1 MSKIKKENLKS
12 GTVNRKP
19 KLEEKSA
26 YRSVILSAVIGGI
39 LLIISILLNG
49 GYLTLFGSETML
61 LQTLD
66 ITVKVLVILFFFI
79 FMTIS
84 IGNYKELTGKPLD
97 LKLIVLIFIFSL
109 VQSFRD
115 SIVFSF
121 SLIGLLLIIVYL
133 FLVQEN

>member
-12 GTVNRKP
+12 GTVNRKL

-26 YRSVILSAVIGGI
+26 YRSVILSAVIGGM

-121 SLIGLLLIIVYL
+121 SLIGLLIIIVYM

>member
-19 KLEEKSA
+19 KLKEKSA
-26 YRSVILSAVIGGI
+26 HRSVILSAIVAGI
-39 LLIISILLNG
+39 LLVISILLNG
-49 GYLTLFGSETML
+49 GYLSLFSSENVL

-66 ITVKVLVILFFFI
+66 VTVKVLTILFFFI

-97 LKLIVLIFIFSL
+97 FKLIVLIFFFSL
-109 VQSFRD
+109 IQSFRD
-115 SIVFSF
+115 SIIFSF
-121 SLIGLLLIIVYL
+121 SLIGLLLIMVYL

>member
-12 GTVNRKP
+12 GTVKRKP
-19 KLEEKSA
+19 KLKEKSA
-26 YRSVILSAVIGGI
+26 HRSVILSAIIAGI

-49 GYLTLFGSETML
+49 GYLSLFARETIL

-84 IGNYKELTGKPLD
+84 IGNYKEITGKPLD

-109 VQSFRD
+109 IQSFRD

-121 SLIGLLLIIVYL
+121 SLIGLLIIIVYL

>member
-19 KLEEKSA
+19 KLKEKSA
-26 YRSVILSAVIGGI
+26 YRSVILSAVIGGL

-49 GYLTLFGSETML
+49 GYLSLFASENIL
-61 LQTLD
+61 FQTLD
-66 ITVKVLVILFFFI
+66 ITIKVLVILFFFI

-97 LKLIVLIFIFSL
+97 LKLIVIIFIISL
-109 VQSFRD
+109 IQSFRD
-115 SIVFSF
+115 AIVFSF
-121 SLIGLLLIIVYL
+121 SFIGLLVIIVYL

>member
-12 GTVNRKP
+12 GTVK
-19 KLEEKSA
+19 KKQKSKEKST
-26 YRSVILSAVIGGI
+26 YRSVILSAIIAGI

-49 GYLTLFGSETML
+49 GYLSLFPSETIL

-79 FMTIS
+79 FITIS

-97 LKLIVLIFIFSL
+97 LKLIAIIFIFSL
-109 VQSFRD
+109 IQAFRD

-121 SLIGLLLIIVYL
+121 SLMGLLLITVYL

>member
-1 MSKIKKENLKS
+1 MSKIKIENLKS

-19 KLEEKSA
+19 KSKEKST
-26 YRSVILSAVIGGI
+26 YRSVILSAIIAGI

-49 GYLTLFGSETML
+49 GYLSLFPSETVL

-66 ITVKVLVILFFFI
+66 ITIKVLVILFFFI

-97 LKLIVLIFIFSL
+97 LKLIAIIFIFSL
-109 VQSFRD
+109 IQAFRD
-115 SIVFSF
+115 SIVISF
-121 SLIGLLLIIVYL
+121 SLIGLLLITVYL

>member
-1 MSKIKKENLKS
+1 MSKIKKENLKL

-26 YRSVILSAVIGGI
+26 YRSVILSAVIGGL

-49 GYLTLFGSETML
+49 GYLSLFASENIL
-61 LQTLD
+61 FQTLD
-66 ITVKVLVILFFFI
+66 ITIKVLVILFFFI

-97 LKLIVLIFIFSL
+97 LKLIMIIFIISL
-109 VQSFRD
+109 IQSFRD
-115 SIVFSF
+115 AIVFSF
-121 SLIGLLLIIVYL
+121 SFIGLLVIIVYL

>member
-19 KLEEKSA
+19 KLIEKSA
-26 YRSVILSAVIGGI
+26 YRSVILSAVIAGI
-39 LLIISILLNG
+39 LLIISFFLNG
-49 GYLTLFGSETML
+49 GYLSPFSSENILF
-61 LQTLD
+61 QTLD
-66 ITVKVLVILFFFI
+66 ITIKVLVILFFFI

-109 VQSFRD
+109 IQSFRD
-115 SIVFSF
+115 AIVFSF

>member
-19 KLEEKSA
+19 KSKEKST
-26 YRSVILSAVIGGI
+26 YRSVILSAIIAGI
-39 LLIISILLNG
+39 LLIISTLLNG
-49 GYLTLFGSETML
+49 GYLSLFASE
-61 LQTLD
+61 TLD

-97 LKLIVLIFIFSL
+97 IKLIAIIFIFSL
-109 VQSFRD
+109 IQAFRD

>member
-12 GTVNRKP
+12 GTVNRKT
-19 KLEEKSA
+19 KLKEKSA
-26 YRSVILSAVIGGI
+26 YRSVILSAVIAGI
-39 LLIISILLNG
+39 LLVISFFLNG
-49 GYLTLFGSETML
+49 GYLSLFTSENIFF
-61 LQTLD
+61 QTLD
-66 ITVKVLVILFFFI
+66 ITIKVLVILFFFI

-97 LKLIVLIFIFSL
+97 LKLIVLILIFSL
-109 VQSFRD
+109 IQSFRD

>member
-1 MSKIKKENLKS
+1 MSKIKKENLKL

-26 YRSVILSAVIGGI
+26 YRSVILSAVIGGL

-49 GYLTLFGSETML
+49 GYLSLFASENIL
-61 LQTLD
+61 FQTLD
-66 ITVKVLVILFFFI
+66 ITIKVLVILFFFI

-97 LKLIVLIFIFSL
+97 LKLIVIIFIISL
-109 VQSFRD
+109 IQSFRD
-115 SIVFSF
+115 AIVFSF
-121 SLIGLLLIIVYL
+121 SFIGLLVIIVYL